1 MRSPQQ
7 AADAV
12 KLIDQFLEEDLKN
25 KGQRWCDTYMYLQY
39 KRRKDLEQG
48 EQNAVPFTCLLYTS
62 PSPRDCS

>member
-25 KGQRWCDTYMYLQY
+25 KDSVGAILICISSTN
-39 KRRKDLEQG
+39 G
-48 EQNAVPFTCLLYTS
+48 EKTWSKENKMLCRLLLKTIFA
-62 PSPRDCS
+62 PWFILC